1 MATNAEN
8 ITLTMNRLG
17 SRSSPTLRT
26 QVLVEMNKTIREL
39 ERGPTK
45 PWFMESRLEGV
56 LIASQDY
63 IDLPATFLQEVEEG
77 VFRLYNPECEKWIPI
92 AKKDYDQVQWKSE
105 NCDAEF
111 PCMYA
116 LHGTRIYFGATPDLA
131 YQYRWEAM
139 VRSTAVVDNA
149 TESSNPWLVEF
160 FDLVSL
166 LTADKIA
173 RFHIRSQEIVRDL
186 AQPLTQARD
195 HFWRECE
202 ARQQVNRDYE
212 QE

>member
-8 ITLTMNRLG
+8 ITLTMQRLG

-26 QVLVEMNKTIREL
+26 QVVIEMNKTIREL

-45 PWFMESRLEGV
+45 PWFMESRLTGS
-56 LIASQDY
+56 LIANQDY
-63 IDLPATFLQEVEEG
+63 IEQPAEFLQEVEEG
-77 VFRLYNPECEKWIPI
+77 VFRLYDPTSTQWKPLV
-92 AKKDYDQVQWKSE
+92 KRDYDYIQRVSE
-105 NCDAEF
+105 NCKPAL
-111 PCMYA
+111 PKAYA
-116 LHGTRIYFGATPDLA
+116 LHGTRVYFGPTPDRA

-139 VRSTAVVDNA
+139 VRSSAVVDNA
-149 TESSNPWLVEF
+149 AESSNPWLVEF

-173 RFHIRSQEIVRDL
+173 RLHIRSQEIARDL
-186 AQPLTQARD
+186 AEPIAQARD

-202 ARQQVNRDYE
+202 ARQQINRNYE